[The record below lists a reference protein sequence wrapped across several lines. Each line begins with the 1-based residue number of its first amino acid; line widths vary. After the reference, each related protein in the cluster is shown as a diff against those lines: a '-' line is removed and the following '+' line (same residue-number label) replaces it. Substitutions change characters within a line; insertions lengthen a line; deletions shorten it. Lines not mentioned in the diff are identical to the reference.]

1 MTAHDDEFDD
11 FLARVDDVEKTLAG
25 LKSGEIDPYSLD
37 PKIDQVTKEQS
48 ELEARRARKKA
59 EAEAKAREAAEERRR
74 KEEYRE
80 AHKEEL
86 EQLKQ
91 DYYLRK
97 AKRERWE
104 QFRAQNKS
112 RAFTD
117 YYRGWDLFEED
128 PDEELFRGDTPAA
141 VQDQAAFD
149 AMAKDVEERTQRR
162 REQKAA
168 CDKEREAGN
177 LAFKAGQYTEALA
190 AYSRAAEHFKGDKAV
205 YANRSLAH
213 LKLRNALS
221 ALEDASRA
229 IEIAKFLD
237 EDHDRRPPPKG
248 LVKAYVRRA
257 LACGE
262 LGRWEEGLKDLD
274 EAAGMAAEG
283 EQPEIRRHAKT
294 LRDDWAAARA
304 EEEQLAAATPPD
316 AAAGDGDD
324 DSTAPAASGPQR
336 VRDLVDELRAAAAAP
351 AAAPS
356 ADDGRGAALRQLGA
370 TMGAPACRVVLR
382 QAGGLA
388 LLVELLPSDAP
399 PVAAILLDAC
409 VDRRNQL
416 ELHRCGGV
424 SFALRALRRLT
435 PAAPAA
441 GDGEAAESSDDVAA
455 ASAVPAAAAA
465 ELAPLLHLLARC
477 CAHEKVLE
485 AARPLAASEG
495 AADRLVRL
503 LGSEG
508 APAPLHAA
516 AAAAVAAL
524 AQGGAKGKA
533 PFVAHA
539 PQLCASLVRLI
550 GGGTGDRVVEQAVT
564 AVGNLSTHGGFRKE
578 LVLKQAALPA
588 LIAVLSAKLGP
599 AARAVAV
606 PNALAAL
613 HNLALLP
620 EAAEALATEKVA
632 EVLLAHLAVAQAAAG
647 GGGSAVV
654 ARRAM
659 AVLAKAAARNAAVVS
674 LILKRNAVRPVA
686 DTLVRVAA
694 DAAPAAA
701 PAAPAAAPAAPETSE
716 EVAEAEEGQDLLGAC
731 VRVLASCAADEAG
744 ARAVCDAG
752 ALPVLCTLLGRAGDS
767 GLQGNAA
774 LCIGE
779 CAREPRCLAV
789 LAVQHVVPP
798 LLAIAHEQ
806 GGGAQ
811 KNAAIA
817 LGRLAKN
824 PHCLQAIRDNH
835 GIEILGRFLPKMK

>member
-11 FLARVDDVEKTLAG
+11 FLARVDDVEETLAG
-25 LKSGEIDPYSLD
+25 LRRYRPVLD
-37 PKIDQVTKEQS
+37 PKIDQVTKGS
-48 ELEARRARKKA
+48 PNSGGARAKA

-97 AKRERWE
+97 ATRERWE

-205 YANRSLAH
+205 YANRALAH

-304 EEEQLAAATPPD
+304 EEEQLAAAPPD

-324 DSTAPAASGPQR
+324 DSAPAASGPQR
-336 VRDLVDELRAAAAAP
+336 VRIWSTSCARRRRRRRRRRAP
-351 AAAPS
+351 
-356 ADDGRGAALRQLGA
+356 
-370 TMGAPACRVVLR
+370 T
-382 QAGGLA
+382 
-388 LLVELLPSDAP
+388 
-399 PVAAILLDAC
+399 
-409 VDRRNQL
+409 
-416 ELHRCGGV
+416 
-424 SFALRALRRLT
+424 T
-435 PAAPAA
+435 
-441 GDGEAAESSDDVAA
+441 
-455 ASAVPAAAAA
+455 
-465 ELAPLLHLLARC
+465 
-477 CAHEKVLE
+477 
-485 AARPLAASEG
+485 
-495 AADRLVRL
+495 
-503 LGSEG
+503 
-508 APAPLHAA
+508 
-516 AAAAVAAL
+516 
-524 AQGGAKGKA
+524 
-533 PFVAHA
+533 
-539 PQLCASLVRLI
+539 
-550 GGGTGDRVVEQAVT
+550 
-564 AVGNLSTHGGFRKE
+564 
-578 LVLKQAALPA
+578 
-588 LIAVLSAKLGP
+588 
-599 AARAVAV
+599 
-606 PNALAAL
+606 
-613 HNLALLP
+613 
-620 EAAEALATEKVA
+620 
-632 EVLLAHLAVAQAAAG
+632 
-647 GGGSAVV
+647 VV
-654 ARRAM
+654 ARRCASW
-659 AVLAKAAARNAAVVS
+659 ARRWARRRAASSSARRAASRSSSSSSPPTRRPSRRSSSTPALTAATNWNSIAAAACPLRCARCAAS
-674 LILKRNAVRPVA
+674 RPPRPPPA
-686 DTLVRVAA
+686 TARLPSR
-694 DAAPAAA
+694 PTMSRRRRRCRRRRRRSSRRSFTCSRAAA
-701 PAAPAAAPAAPETSE
+701 P
-716 EVAEAEEGQDLLGAC
+716 
-731 VRVLASCAADEAG
+731 
-744 ARAVCDAG
+744 
-752 ALPVLCTLLGRAGDS
+752 
-767 GLQGNAA
+767 
-774 LCIGE
+774 
-779 CAREPRCLAV
+779 
-789 LAVQHVVPP
+789 
-798 LLAIAHEQ
+798 
-806 GGGAQ
+806 
-811 KNAAIA
+811 
-817 LGRLAKN
+817 
-824 PHCLQAIRDNH
+824 
-835 GIEILGRFLPKMK
+835 